1 MKKLT
6 LRPTRL
12 ALMVFAVGILPA
24 QASDL
29 KFSGFLSIG
38 GGMVDDEKSLPYQ
51 GYSEEDF
58 NFNNNIIGLQV
69 TGAVAEKLTATA
81 QFIARSEKDYNV
93 ASEWAYVTYQATD
106 STKIRA
112 GRLRTPFYMYSDFLD
127 VGYAYSWITPPRE
140 VYYLPFNNVDGVDF
154 YTTASLGG
162 FDASLQGYF
171 GSFTDELDFSGA
183 VLPAKTRNQMGIA
196 GTIGKDWWTLRAAYH
211 EAELT
216 IDFSQVPIGATATI
230 GSFANTL
237 RSFTFTKN
245 ADNLLTEKDKA
256 GFAELGLNIDT
267 GRFVAAA
274 EYVEFEPK
282 GSFLSK
288 NIREYVMVGVRTGN
302 WLFHVTGS
310 QSNDEASH
318 PESGIPANV
327 ALPVVGSTNFLIA
340 NLKALAASQVVDRDV
355 LTLGVRW
362 DFTGSAAL
370 KLQFDRVD
378 DTQPDGVSR
387 KQKVLSVA
395 LQTVF

>member
-1 MKKLT
+1 MKKVT
-6 LRPTRL
+6 LMPTRL
-12 ALMVFAVGILPA
+12 ALMVFALGVLPA

-38 GGMVDDEKSLPYQ
+38 GGMVDDEKSLPYA

-58 NFNNNIIGLQV
+58 NFNNNILGLQV
-69 TGAVAEKLTATA
+69 TGPVAEKLTATA
-81 QFIARSEKDYNV
+81 QFIARSGDDYNV
-93 ASEWAYVTYQATD
+93 ASEWAYVSYQATS

-127 VGYAYSWITPPRE
+127 VGYAYSWISPPRE
-140 VYYLPFNNVDGVDF
+140 VYYLPFNNVDGIDF
-154 YTTASLGG
+154 YTTGSWGG
-162 FDASLQGYF
+162 FDTSLQGYF
-171 GSFTDELDFSGA
+171 GSFTDELDFSGQ
-183 VLPAKTRNQMGIA
+183 VLSTKTRNQIGVA

-216 IDFSQVPIGATATI
+216 IDFSQVPLGATATV
-230 GSFANTL
+230 GSFSNTL
-237 RSFTFTKN
+237 RSFNFTKN
-245 ADNLLTEKDKA
+245 ADDILTEKDNA
-256 GFAELGLNIDT
+256 SFAELGLNIDT

-274 EYVEFEPK
+274 EYVEFQPK

-288 NIREYVMVGVRTGN
+288 NIREYVMLGVRTGD
-302 WLFHVTGS
+302 WLFHITGS

-318 PESGIPANV
+318 PESSIPANV
-327 ALPVVGSTNFLIA
+327 TLPVVGSTNFLIA

-362 DFTGSAAL
+362 DFTSSAAL
-370 KLQFDRVD
+370 KLQYDDVD
-378 DTQPDGVSR
+378 DTQPSGADR
-387 KQKVLSVA
+387 KQKVFSVA